1 MVGGRAAMV
10 GEDRLREFESA
21 VKRLRDLRIASLEE
35 MWIEYD
41 KQNDILYINFGK
53 EEPDESIM
61 LEDNVEVSIKGDRI
75 VGIAVY
81 EFSKRVGL

>member
-1 MVGGRAAMV
+1 MS

-35 MWIEYD
+35 LWIEYD

-61 LEDNVEVSIKGDRI
+61 LEDNVEVSIRGDRI
-75 VGIAVY
+75 VGIAIY

>member
-1 MVGGRAAMV
+1 MS
-10 GEDRLREFESA
+10 GEDRLREYESA

-35 MWIEYD
+35 LWIEYD

-61 LEDNVEVSIKGDRI
+61 LEDNVEVSIRGDRI
-75 VGIAVY
+75 VGIAIY